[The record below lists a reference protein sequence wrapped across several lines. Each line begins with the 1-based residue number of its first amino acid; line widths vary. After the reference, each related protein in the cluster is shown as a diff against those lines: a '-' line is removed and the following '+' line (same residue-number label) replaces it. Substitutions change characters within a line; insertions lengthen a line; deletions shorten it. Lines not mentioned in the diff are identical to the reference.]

1 MKVEANVFNK
11 TPTYQIQGVLKGYY
25 NMTEFDTLGIKG
37 IILMNIIS
45 YIKIGK

>member
-1 MKVEANVFNK
+1 MKVEANVVNK

-25 NMTEFDTLGIKG
+25 NMTELETLGIKG
-37 IILMNIIS
+37 IILMNKIS

>member
-11 TPTYQIQGVLKGYY
+11 IPTYQIQGVLKGYY

-37 IILMNIIS
+37 IILMNIVS
-45 YIKIGK
+45 YIKIKK

>member
-25 NMTEFDTLGIKG
+25 MTEFDTLGIKG
-37 IILMNIIS
+37 IIIMNIVS